1 MDIITLNLANKE
13 KKDKVLDITK
23 GFFID
28 SDNVSRLRQVFEH
41 ELEGGLRD
49 GLNVSSLQMENTH
62 VPELTNGKEQGSF
75 LALDLGGTNF
85 RVMLLD
91 IEKGKIVNEKVS
103 YYTMDDSTR
112 LGPGTALFDFLAE
125 CVMDFIRV
133 HKLDNYYDVLPLGF
147 TFSFPMIQRG
157 LGIIYITITI
167 VCCKDF

>member
-1 MDIITLNLANKE
+1 MDIIPFNLENKE
-13 KKDKVLDITK
+13 KQNQVLDIMK

-28 SDNVSRLRQVFEH
+28 SDNVSRLRQVFEN
-41 ELEGGLRD
+41 ELENGLRD
-49 GLNVSSLQMENTH
+49 GLNSSSLQMENTH
-62 VPELTNGKEQGSF
+62 VSELTNGKEQGSF

-103 YYTMDDSTR
+103 YYTMDESTR
-112 LGPGTALFDFLAE
+112 LGPGTELFDFLAE

-133 HKLDNYYDVLPLGF
+133 HRLDDYGDVLPLGF

-157 LGIIYITITI
+157 LGILYIRITL
-167 VCCKDF
+167 VYFTNS

>member
-1 MDIITLNLANKE
+1 M
-13 KKDKVLDITK
+13 K
-23 GFFID
+23 GFFIGA
-28 SDNVSRLRQVFEH
+28 DNVSKLRQVFVD
-41 ELEGGLRD
+41 ELERGLRD
-49 GLNVSSLQMENTH
+49 GLNESSLQMENTH

-103 YYTMDDSTR
+103 YYTMEDSTR
-112 LGPGTALFDFLAE
+112 LGLGTELFDFLAE

-133 HKLDNYYDVLPLGF
+133 HKLDHSYDVLPLGF

-157 LGIIYITITI
+157 LGKLYVRITL
-167 VCCKDF
+167 VYNLDS

>member
-1 MDIITLNLANKE
+1 M
-13 KKDKVLDITK
+13 K
-23 GFFID
+23 GFFIGT
-28 SDNVSRLRQVFEH
+28 DNVSRLRQVFVD
-41 ELEGGLRD
+41 ELERGLRD

-103 YYTMDDSTR
+103 YYTMEDSTR
-112 LGPGTALFDFLAE
+112 LGPGTELFDFLAE

-133 HKLDNYYDVLPLGF
+133 HKLDHSNDVLPLGF
-147 TFSFPMIQRG
+147 TFSFPMIQRS
-157 LGIIYITITI
+157 LGKLYVRITL
-167 VCCKDF
+167 VYNVDS